1 MIKAIGRDAASMF
14 DLKEGTTGTNTAMET
29 TKQVAPVSPVVAGAG
44 RGIASAASMAVNP
57 YATTPPVA
65 PSAPPTVDDS
75 AIASTEAQKR
85 ASGQQG
91 VAYNLND
98 PASNASILAQ
108 NPAGAVRKVGNS
120 YSGSNVSGNVGF
132 VGADGNPISGRPGG
146 GYLAGGAPAPVIQ
159 SLANPDGS
167 QWTSG
172 DNAIMAA
179 NIRDGIDK
187 YRGTSRDARNDPM
200 NQPMT
205 KAKRSALVQ
214 MAQVNSQ
221 DKRYADQNAI
231 SQGQLGVSQAQLG
244 LNRDKQAT
252 ESGMEKIRQQLWVAY
267 TNGTPEQ
274 KAQAAEQLQMLNG
287 KNAQQEKFTVVP
299 EYDGNGTRIGTTV
312 LNSKGE
318 PVNTNGQ
325 GKAAVPDAATARTQ
339 ALAALKANPANKD
352 EINKRLA
359 AAGYPPI

>member
-1 MIKAIGRDAASMF
+1 M
-14 DLKEGTTGTNTAMET
+14 
-29 TKQVAPVSPVVAGAG
+29 
-44 RGIASAASMAVNP
+44 IAS
-57 YATTPPVA
+57 
-65 PSAPPTVDDS
+65 
-75 AIASTEAQKR
+75 
-85 ASGQQG
+85 
-91 VAYNLND
+91 
-98 PASNASILAQ
+98 
-108 NPAGAVRKVGNS
+108 
-120 YSGSNVSGNVGF
+120 
-132 VGADGNPISGRPGG
+132 
-146 GYLAGGAPAPVIQ
+146 
-159 SLANPDGS
+159 
-167 QWTSG
+167 
-172 DNAIMAA
+172 
-179 NIRDGIDK
+179 
-187 YRGTSRDARNDPM
+187 
-200 NQPMT
+200 
-205 KAKRSALVQ
+205 
-214 MAQVNSQ
+214 
-221 DKRYADQNAI
+221 DQNAI